1 MFFAKLDTQKKILNI
16 ISGFSIKQV
25 YSDFFIKWWYIY
37 ISISKVVKGILKN
50 QLKTKWFK
58 ILCMNKELIHNTLKL
73 ITAKCKHFLK
83 KKNFCWNC
91 LQTKVLME
99 DRESSWPAQWKVLA
113 CSTKQYFQSSIQSNL
128 LVKLC
133 DPPESTI

>member
-1 MFFAKLDTQKKILNI
+1 MM
-16 ISGFSIKQV
+16 V
-25 YSDFFIKWWYIY
+25 YIY

-83 KKNFCWNC
+83 KKNFC
-91 LQTKVLME
+91 
-99 DRESSWPAQWKVLA
+99 
-113 CSTKQYFQSSIQSNL
+113 
-128 LVKLC
+128 
-133 DPPESTI
+133 